1 MCLDLSE
8 SMVSYG
14 IDSIAFTQIRTR
26 VMKDFGVDVPM
37 VFLSDAFTVRDVIKN
52 VSDAVGEEK

>member
-1 MCLDLSE
+1 
-8 SMVSYG
+8 MVSYG
-14 IDSIAFTQIRTR
+14 IDSIAFTQLRTR